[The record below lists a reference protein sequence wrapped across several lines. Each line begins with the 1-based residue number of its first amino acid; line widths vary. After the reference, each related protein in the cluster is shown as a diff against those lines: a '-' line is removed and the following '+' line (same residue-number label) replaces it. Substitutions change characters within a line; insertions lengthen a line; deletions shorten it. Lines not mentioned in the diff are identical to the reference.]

1 MDKTYRSKVDAWLLL
16 IIHAVIIASVVPI
29 GYSGDVAK
37 SVIIA
42 AALIVPITIYMFNIK
57 YIIRGS
63 SLIVKDGIF
72 THTYDIN
79 DIRSIKPT
87 HTLLS
92 APAASLDRL
101 EINFSHDTLI
111 VSPKHKKDFIRQ
123 LRGIASNVHISE
135 KLSACL

>member
-29 GYSGDVAK
+29 GYSGDVTK

-42 AALIVPITIYMFNIK
+42 AVLIVPITIYMFNNK

-111 VSPKHKKDFIRQ
+111 VSPKHKEDFIRQ

>member
-1 MDKTYRSKVDAWLLL
+1 MDKTYRSKVDLWLLFF
-16 IIHAVIIASVVPI
+16 IYAVIIASIVPI
-29 GYSGDVAK
+29 GYSGDVFK

-42 AALIVPITIYMFNIK
+42 IVLIVPITVYMFNIK

-72 THTYDIN
+72 SHVYDIN

-101 EINFSHDTLI
+101 EINFTHDTLI
-111 VSPKHKKDFIRQ
+111 VSPRHKYDFIRQ
-123 LRGIASNVHISE
+123 LREVAQDI
-135 KLSACL
+135 